1 MTDNYDTS
9 NYGPTESTPPSIS
22 VRASPTVI
30 EGASMIACICVG
42 AGMLGLPT
50 AGAGSW
56 TVWSIL
62 LLIIAMVAMT
72 ASGCCL
78 LEVLQTYKQRISI
91 ASITQD
97 LLGSRVALVTNFTV
111 YFVGGALLY
120 AYTTSS
126 GLIIKEFTGL
136 DSYFAS
142 ILFVA
147 ICSLSVWR
155 SALLV
160 SRISVFLIAF
170 VIISFLLIVSGL
182 VSEVKLATLLEL
194 DLPISEQALYSFSLF
209 PIALASFGY
218 HHNVSTVRDMYQ
230 NESKAQSAI
239 IGGTMIAF
247 FMYVIWL
254 VAVFGNI
261 PRESFIG
268 ILEQGGN
275 VDVLLS
281 TLSTYVQSP
290 ILNGIVS
297 AFTAAAILSSFICV
311 GMGMFDYLAD
321 LFQFDNSNVGRVKTL
336 GATFL
341 PPLIASLI
349 LPFGFLAALN
359 IAASAAAFWAC
370 IIPALLV
377 FKVREKRKGHLR
389 QYYKVKGGNWTL
401 AGILAF
407 GFSVIFIHVS
417 SFTSLIPQY
426 GIA

>member
-9 NYGPTESTPPSIS
+9 NYELTESRLRSTS
-22 VRASPTVI
+22 VSTSPTVI

-50 AGAGSW
+50 AGAGAW
-56 TVWSIL
+56 TVWSML
-62 LLIIAMVAMT
+62 LLFIAMVAMT

-97 LLGSRVALVTNFTV
+97 LLGSRVALFTNFTV

-126 GLIIKEFTGL
+126 GFIIQEFTGL
-136 DSYFAS
+136 DNYWAS
-142 ILFVA
+142 ILFVT

-194 DLPISEQALYSFSLF
+194 DLPIPEQALYSLSLF

-230 NESKAQSAI
+230 DESKAQLAI
-239 IGGTMIAF
+239 MGGTMITF
-247 FMYVIWL
+247 LMYVFWL

-275 VDVLLS
+275 IDVLLS
-281 TLSTYVQSP
+281 TLSTYVQSA
-290 ILNGIVS
+290 ILNGVVS

-336 GATFL
+336 GVTFL

-389 QYYKVKGGNWTL
+389 HYYMVKGGNWTL

-407 GFSVIFIHVS
+407 GFSVIFIHIS

-426 GIA
+426 GM